1 MKAKYLVR
9 LETTTPRKKVKKL
22 TEFTVDPKTRNRFY
36 VQIDYWNRVVVD
48 VDRKRWWEF
57 WK

>member
-9 LETTTPRKKVKKL
+9 LEKTTTQKKVKKL
-22 TEFTVDPKTRNRFY
+22 TEFTVDPKIRNRFY
-36 VQIDYWNRVVVD
+36 IQIDYWNRVVID

>member
-1 MKAKYLVR
+1 MKAKYRVR
-9 LETTTPRKKVKKL
+9 LDVITPRKKLHKV
-22 TEFTVDPKTRNRFY
+22 TDFTVDPLIKNRFY
-36 VQIDYWNRVVVD
+36 VQIDIWTRAVID